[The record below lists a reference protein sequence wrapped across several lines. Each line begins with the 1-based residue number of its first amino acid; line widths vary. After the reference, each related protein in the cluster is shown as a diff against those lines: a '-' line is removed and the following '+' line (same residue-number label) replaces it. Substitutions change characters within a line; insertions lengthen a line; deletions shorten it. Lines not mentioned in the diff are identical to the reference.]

1 METMAGMFNHVH
13 HMASKGIIDI
23 DDFYNVS
30 FDRSVISLQGHYR
43 NDVVASMSEFFTF
56 STNAMGFVTAIQ
68 DIDGQTVRVT
78 LT

>member
-1 METMAGMFNHVH
+1 MKTIETMVGMFNHVH
-13 HMASKGIIDI
+13 HMASKGIIDL

-30 FDRSVISLQGHYR
+30 FDRSVISLQG
-43 NDVVASMSEFFTF
+43 EFFTF